1 MDTGVRHTKRNDS
14 PGVAAAGFVDRDRLW
29 WRHMEMAK
37 IGAIPGNGVNRQAL
51 TREDIAARRLL
62 IAWAEARGFSI
73 GMDAIGNLFVRR
85 QGRNP
90 GAAPVLTGSH
100 MDSQPSGGRFD
111 GIYGVLAGL
120 EALEALDQAGVVT
133 ERPIEVVAWTNEE
146 GGRFSPG
153 AMGSMVFT
161 ESRGLEDC
169 LGVADSQG
177 VLFADALAEVLAA
190 TPEAEK
196 RPFNFPVAAYI
207 EAHIEQGPKLESEGL
222 PIGVVT
228 GIQGSRWFEVEVFGE
243 SAHAGTTPL
252 KARRD
257 ALQEAL
263 AIISA
268 LNRIMD
274 DPTDTVRFT
283 VGRLEV
289 APNSPNSVA
298 GRVSFT
304 IDFRHPEGPVLTDLG
319 NEIEPACRRAVTRC
333 EVEVRE
339 VFHRQPCVF
348 DPRVLGTIE
357 AAAAEL
363 GLPAMRMPSGAFHDA
378 LFMNEVCPASMIFVP
393 CEKGVSHNPAEN
405 ANPDDLAAGT
415 RVLALA
421 LLDLAGIVIDGR
433 PPVASDFW

>member
-1 MDTGVRHTKRNDS
+1 MDTRVRHTRNNDDPS
-14 PGVAAAGFVDRDRLW
+14 IAAAGAVDQDRLW
-29 WRHMEMAK
+29 RRHMEMAK
-37 IGAIPGNGVNRQAL
+37 IGAIPSNGVNRQAL
-51 TREDIAARRLL
+51 TKEDIAARRLL
-62 IAWAEARGFSI
+62 IAWAEACGFSI
-73 GMDAIGNLFVRR
+73 GIDAIGNIFIRR

-90 GAAPVLTGSH
+90 NAAPVLTGSH

-120 EALEALDQAGVVT
+120 EALEALNQVGAVT
-133 ERPIEVVAWTNEE
+133 ERPIDVVAWTNEE

-161 ESRGLEDC
+161 ESRRLEDC
-169 LGVADSQG
+169 LSIADSQG

-190 TPEAEK
+190 TPKAEK

-207 EAHIEQGPKLESEGL
+207 EAHIEQGPMLESEGL
-222 PIGVVT
+222 QIGVVT
-228 GIQGSRWFEVEVFGE
+228 AIQGSRWFEVEVFGE

-263 AIISA
+263 AAISA
-268 LNRIMD
+268 LNRLMD

-283 VGRLEV
+283 VGRIDV

-298 GRVSFT
+298 ERASFT

-319 NEIEPACRRAVTRC
+319 NDIESTCRRAATRC

-348 DPRVLGTIE
+348 DPTVLGTIE
-357 AAAAEL
+357 AAAAAL

-378 LFMNEVCPASMIFVP
+378 MFMNEVCPAGMIFVP
-393 CEKGVSHNPAEN
+393 CEKGISHNPAEN
-405 ANPDDLAAGT
+405 ASPGDLAAGT
-415 RVLALA
+415 RVLALT
-421 LLDLAGIVIDGR
+421 LFRLAN
-433 PPVASDFW
+433 S